1 MAQKARCFVFLGYLV
16 HPVIWRSK
24 RPESHP
30 IDTKGIARALLDVI
44 VSGDHRPGLE
54 PPHALRK
61 TAFLSHLN
69 IKTIIV
75 PRQARDK
82 HKETQKKMPFVA
94 PSRGRPAAR
103 NRRSNYR

>member
-82 HKETQKKMPFVA
+82 HKENSKKDAVCRTEPW
-94 PSRGRPAAR
+94 PTRRP
-103 NRRSNYR
+103 